1 MLSASTAAFAA
12 YCQSKLA
19 QILFT
24 VDLAKETQGSGV
36 IVNALHP
43 STT

>member
-1 MLSASTAAFAA
+1 MLERSYNGVQA

-24 VDLAKETQGSGV
+24 FDLTDGWRGA
-36 IVNALHP
+36 A
-43 STT
+43 